1 MAAPSPGA
9 GSAEPAP
16 PFGVDRD
23 QRDGTTV
30 LALRGELDLH
40 SAGVLLAATTA
51 VAAGSRLVLDL
62 SRLVFVDSAGLRALM
77 NLDLRSRAEGFELV
91 LAAPGPAVLR
101 VLRLTGFDKRL
112 PIEDAVR

>member
-1 MAAPSPGA
+1 MAAAGPGA
-9 GSAEPAP
+9 GPGEPAP
-16 PFGVDRD
+16 PFAADRD
-23 QRDGTTV
+23 ERDGATV
-30 LALRGELDLH
+30 VALRGELDLH
-40 SAGVLLAATTA
+40 SSGLLLDATTD

-62 SRLVFVDSAGLRALM
+62 SGLAFVDSAGLRALM
-77 NLDLRSRAEGFELV
+77 NLDLRARADGFELV

>member
-1 MAAPSPGA
+1 MAAASPHA
-9 GSAEPAP
+9 GPGDPAP
-16 PFGVDRD
+16 PFAVDRD
-23 QRDGTTV
+23 ERGGTTV

-40 SAGVLLAATTA
+40 SAGVLLAATTDTPP
-51 VAAGSRLVLDL
+51 GSRLVLDL

-77 NLDLRSRAEGFELV
+77 NLDLRGRAEGFELA

-101 VLRLTGFDKRL
+101 VLRLTGFEQRL

>member
-1 MAAPSPGA
+1 MAPATPAA
-9 GSAEPAP
+9 GPADPVP
-16 PFGVDRD
+16 PFAVVRD
-23 QRDGTTV
+23 QRGGATV

-40 SAGVLLAATTA
+40 SAGVLLAATTDIA
-51 VAAGSRLVLDL
+51 TGARLVLDL
-62 SRLVFVDSAGLRALM
+62 SRLAFVDSAGLRALM
-77 NLDLRSRAEGFELV
+77 NLDLRARAEGFELA